1 MEARLS
7 SASPEMSQV
16 FMEFLLNKRSLLQ
29 VQMGGT
35 LGKPSDRKLAKL
47 RLEEGYYL
55 LEGELQKPDLTIEW
69 VKFHEL
75 DQ

>member
-35 LGKPSDRKLAKL
+35 LGKPSDRKLAKI

-55 LEGELQKPDLTIEW
+55 LEENSRNRILPSSG
-69 VKFHEL
+69 
-75 DQ
+75 